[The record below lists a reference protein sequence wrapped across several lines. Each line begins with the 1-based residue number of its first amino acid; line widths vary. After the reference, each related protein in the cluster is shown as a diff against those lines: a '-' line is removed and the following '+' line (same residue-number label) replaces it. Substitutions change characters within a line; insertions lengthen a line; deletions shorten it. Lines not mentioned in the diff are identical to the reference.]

1 MTKQPIRKF
10 ALELQYSN
18 MIIVARITFIYQW
31 LLSNFFIFTE
41 WQKIPSTSALELRE
55 NLHKRSARR
64 RLQCVK
70 KMIGY
75 RRSSE
80 MIRYMPAGHASKLTK
95 ILRASP
101 QRNFKLDKE
110 KAPMAQPQSNE
121 TSRRK
126 HNKRTTATQPNS
138 RWQSFNLDSWPL
150 NNWIFKKA
158 GAIFIQGWR
167 SPYQPPVSLRI
178 ESLDDHHI
186 RHYDES
192 RTFTDRPGKPCAE
205 ERIITTPERKCLWF
219 NVGKTRIWPLFCMMQ
234 PCRTLH
240 KTSRTGRTRDCQK
253 PE

>member
-1 MTKQPIRKF
+1 MTKTSIIKF
-10 ALELQYSN
+10 ALELRYSN

-31 LLSNFFIFTE
+31 LLSNFSFLQNGKKFHQRQHWSYEKAFTRGL
-41 WQKIPSTSALELRE
+41 PVGGCSVLR
-55 NLHKRSARR
+55 
-64 RLQCVK
+64 

-150 NNWIFKKA
+150 NNWIFK
-158 GAIFIQGWR
+158 
-167 SPYQPPVSLRI
+167 
-178 ESLDDHHI
+178 
-186 RHYDES
+186 
-192 RTFTDRPGKPCAE
+192 RPGRYLYRGDAHHSNHQ
-205 ERIITTPERKCLWF
+205 F
-219 NVGKTRIWPLFCMMQ
+219 
-234 PCRTLH
+234 H
-240 KTSRTGRTRDCQK
+240 
-253 PE
+253 